1 MKKIGFGTVSFL
13 LVIFAIVWS
22 FSFGLNGFCFGDA
35 VLSFLCGY

>member
-22 FSFGLNGFCFGDA
+22 FSFGLNGFCLGDT
-35 VLSFLCGY
+35 VLSF